1 MSARTGRPNGRP
13 PKPTELKVITG
24 NPGKRPIRRSPAGT
38 KPSRTPAAPV
48 VLRDAGRAAWSIY
61 WTHGRAW
68 LAETDRP
75 LVTRLC
81 RLIDAAADL
90 EAVID
95 TEGLTWKRTR
105 RSPRS
110 SIHHSF
116 NNLLGIYKAIADLES
131 RAGFTPTDRARLEVP
146 AGSGD
151 ELDAWEARRGRG

>member
-24 NPGKRPIRRSPAGT
+24 NPGKRPLRRSPGGT
-38 KPSRTPAAPV
+38 KPSRVPGAPT
-48 VLRDAGRAAWSIY
+48 VLRKAGADAWTIY

-95 TEGLTWKRTR
+95 AEGLTHRNRSR
-105 RSPRS
+105 RSS
-110 SIHHSF
+110 VHHSF

-151 ELDAWEARRGRG
+151 ELDAWEARRSRG